1 MPSVAPLLIVGGAFF
16 LVLVDFLACTL
27 RRVPIAGLALL
38 AIYSVPAGLVQ
49 SGPGLVAFVLAASGF
64 LALLHLDSRD
74 HLLKWGR
81 PLGPDEANPWV
92 EANPVAD
99 AVRVGAGRIGVTAT
113 VVAVLLPPFVP
124 VLNLDLLGFGPG
136 DGDDD
141 IEIRNPRADLRRDLE
156 REDDV
161 PLIRFHTND
170 PTPDYLRV
178 AVLNRFTGVE
188 WSSGDRGVAD
198 DNTATGALPAPE
210 GLSPD
215 VPRNRLRL
223 PVRGQRGLRL
233 VVAADPVPGLGGRG
247 RRATGA
253 STTTPWTSSPCPTT

>member
-1 MPSVAPLLIVGGAFF
+1 MVSSELGGGPLPFGATGNEIARSLELAMDSAQTYAAPIQADVPSVAPLLIVGGAFF

-27 RRVPIAGLALL
+27 RRVPVAGLALL

-49 SGPGLVAFVLAASGF
+49 SGPGLVAFVLAAAGF

-92 EANPVAD
+92 ETNPVAD

-136 DGDDD
+136 DGDDN
-141 IEIRNPRADLRRDLE
+141 IEIRNPRADLRSGPRTRGRHPADQ
-156 REDDV
+156 V
-161 PLIRFHTND
+161 PH
-170 PTPDYLRV
+170 
-178 AVLNRFTGVE
+178 
-188 WSSGDRGVAD
+188 
-198 DNTATGALPAPE
+198 
-210 GLSPD
+210 
-215 VPRNRLRL
+215 
-223 PVRGQRGLRL
+223 QRS
-233 VVAADPVPGLGGRG
+233 DPGLPPG
-247 RRATGA
+247 RRAQPVHG
-253 STTTPWTSSPCPTT
+253 SGVEQR